1 MINELK
7 KKFLLGT
14 AQFGNNYGI
23 TNNKELTLK
32 EAEKILREAKSLKID
47 TLDTSE
53 DYNNFKLLKKI
64 KINQF
69 QIITKLSLN
78 EKLTKSSYNKILTK
92 VLFNMQEFKV
102 SKLLALLFRRP
113 MTLLKDK
120 YLWNKAKEM
129 QNKNIINKLGF
140 TVYQPEELVYLVK
153 KFKPDLVQIPYSIFD
168 RRFHNSGWIDKLY
181 DLGIEIHVRSIFLQ
195 GLLLSNTLRLPKKI
209 LKYKKTFSLYEE
221 WLKQNNLTKIE
232 ASLSILN
239 NDERISRVLI
249 GVQTAEELKEILQ
262 TDILS
267 INYPHWMEFLDED
280 LINPSK
286 W

>member
-7 KKFLLGT
+7 KKILLGT

-23 TNNKELTLK
+23 TNNKVLTLK
-32 EAEKILREAKSLKID
+32 EAEEILREAKSLKID

-69 QIITKLSLN
+69 QIITKLALN
-78 EKLTKSSYNKILTK
+78 EKLNKSSYNKTLTK
-92 VLFNMQEFKV
+92 VLFNMQELKV
-102 SKLLALLFRRP
+102 SKLQALLFRRP

-129 QNKNIINKLGF
+129 QEKNIINKLGF
-140 TVYQPEELVYLVK
+140 TIYQPEELVYLVK

-181 DLGIEIHVRSIFLQ
+181 DLEIEIHIRSIFLQ

-221 WLKQNNLTKIE
+221 WLKQNKLRKIE
-232 ASLSILN
+232 ATLSILN
-239 NDERISRVLI
+239 NDERISKVLI
-249 GVQTAEELKEILQ
+249 GVQTAKELKEIFQ
-262 TDILS
+262 TDIPS
-267 INYPHWMEFLDED
+267 ISYPDWMEFLDED

>member
-1 MINELK
+1 
-7 KKFLLGT
+7 
-14 AQFGNNYGI
+14 
-23 TNNKELTLK
+23 
-32 EAEKILREAKSLKID
+32 
-47 TLDTSE
+47 
-53 DYNNFKLLKKI
+53 
-64 KINQF
+64 
-69 QIITKLSLN
+69 
-78 EKLTKSSYNKILTK
+78 
-92 VLFNMQEFKV
+92 MQEFKV

-232 ASLSILN
+232 A
-239 NDERISRVLI
+239 R
-249 GVQTAEELKEILQ
+249 
-262 TDILS
+262 
-267 INYPHWMEFLDED
+267 
-280 LINPSK
+280 
-286 W
+286 